1 MKYSFHPDAEAELI
15 NAIEYY
21 EGYEKSLGYDFSLEV
36 YLAIE
41 RAVSYPQAW
50 PIIEP
55 DIRRALVRRFHYGV
69 LYSVESEEIFIVAV
83 MHLHREPDYWKDRI

>member
-55 DIRRALVRRFHYGV
+55 DIKESFSQKISLWGSLFSRIRRNIYCCCNA
-69 LYSVESEEIFIVAV
+69 SA
-83 MHLHREPDYWKDRI
+83 